1 MFSGRIGQKF
11 CVDLSNR
18 VARGRS
24 GIGLRTL
31 QAVKEGLRGGSFKY
45 CIGRGIALCW
55 FADVTQVTYW
65 LADRSDGVIKNVA

>member
-45 CIGRGIALCW
+45 CIGRGIALC
-55 FADVTQVTYW
+55 
-65 LADRSDGVIKNVA
+65 

>member
-1 MFSGRIGQKF
+1 MFSARIGQKF

-24 GIGLRTL
+24 GIGLRIL
-31 QAVKEGLRGGSFKY
+31 QEVKKGLRGGSFKY

-65 LADRSDGVIKNVA
+65 LADRGDGVIKNVA